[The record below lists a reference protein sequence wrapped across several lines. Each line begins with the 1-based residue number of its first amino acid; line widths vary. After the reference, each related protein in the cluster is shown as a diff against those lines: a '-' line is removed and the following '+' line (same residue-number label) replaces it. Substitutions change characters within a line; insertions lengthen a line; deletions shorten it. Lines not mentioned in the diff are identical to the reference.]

1 MEKKITKKERF
12 NQLLAIAEVSVNEDL
27 VAFITHEIELLDKKS
42 AKKGSTK
49 TQKEN
54 EEIMVKLY
62 DELLGLGA
70 VTITEFQKV
79 SEYASGFS
87 NQKISA
93 LFKTMIE
100 KRGTVEKTVIK
111 GKTYFKAIDYLKIID
126 ESTEVVEETTEE
138 SAE

>member
-12 NQLLAIAEVSVNEDL
+12 NQLLAIAEVSVNEEL
-27 VAFITHEIELLDKKS
+27 VAFINHEIELLDKKS

-79 SEYASGFS
+79 SEYAGSFS

-111 GKTYFKAIDYLKIID
+111 GKTYFKAIG